1 MSPGQMN
8 ILWNKVPFLI
18 RSLSILVLTRLQTSE
33 EWGRIQPIS
42 EFLWLRKSL
51 ANCSAT
57 TWYLIVRVSRYL
69 ILGCKLIEV
78 TDHAICILSWT
89 HPLPDKHMTSPS
101 LHVMDFPSIT
111 CRYPS
116 YHDSEDPYTWC
127 GSTRMATCHLS
138 ILLHTCAPV
147 RWTSSHHHEGK
158 SPSTTGPLH
167 IRFPL
172 AHCSPSLLALLLIT
186 LSPT

>member
-1 MSPGQMN
+1 MMPMKDPLGRWTYSEIMY
-8 ILWNKVPFLI
+8 LFLLEA
-18 RSLSILVLTRLQTSE
+18 LSILVLTRLQTSE

-42 EFLWLRKSL
+42 EFLWLLKSL

-78 TDHAICILSWT
+78 TDHATCILPWT
-89 HPLPDKHMTSPS
+89 HPLPDRHMTSPS
-101 LHVMDFPSIT
+101 TSIT
-111 CRYPS
+111 CGYPS
-116 YHDSEDPYTWC
+116 YHDSEDPYSWH

-138 ILLHTCAPV
+138 ILIHTRAPV
-147 RWTSSHHHEGK
+147 RWTSSHHLEGK

-167 IRFPL
+167 IRLPL